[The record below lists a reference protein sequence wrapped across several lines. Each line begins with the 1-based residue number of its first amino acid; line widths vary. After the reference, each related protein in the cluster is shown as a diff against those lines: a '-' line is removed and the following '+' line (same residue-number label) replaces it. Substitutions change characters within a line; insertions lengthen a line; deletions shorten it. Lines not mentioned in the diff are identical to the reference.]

1 LIAEENYYKK
11 DQTKPIN
18 ISIESTEWKFE
29 MKNNRVIDK
38 TIWTK
43 FYCRPSVRMVSEIK
57 KAVYS
62 EKSYFQDQY
71 WPKKSIMFD
80 TRFNQDVKHY
90 TITIN
95 KALRKPLFDWSST
108 IDATVIRKK
117 FIDKFNESLNRVFG
131 DNNEINLELVDFEE
145 EWINTPA
152 NLYFKKWHTK
162 RIEYW
167 LLSHWEKQII
177 ILLLNLILFQDVL
190 ENHIIFI
197 DEMDLHLH
205 TSLQYNLLR
214 EITENW
220 IPANSQLRT
229 ATHSLWF
236 IQYAKDNQEAVVI
249 DFDSYDFD
257 KTKELKPEKWQKIF
271 EIAVP
276 EDTLM
281 SLFKDKNIIYCEWKN
296 DRDLNCIG
304 IENCIFIWWDRNK
317 DRIVMENIEW
327 SFSANEIWIIDRDY
341 LSDKEKAN
349 IEKALPRLKILPYY
363 CFENVLYHPENIKEA
378 YPEFDDKTYIEQI
391 THKKNEEKYLI
402 KSKLSWS
409 RDKYLVFSERKDI
422 KNKYSF
428 EDKNAL
434 EDIHNEIDSDVFETF
449 FKHFNMK
456 QYITIFF
463 DTSKKDK
470 LLKTNRI
477 KNTFKKILAVA

>member
-1 LIAEENYYKK
+1 MIAEKNYYKK

-29 MKNNRVIDK
+29 MKDNEVIDS
-38 TIWTK
+38 TIGTK
-43 FYCRPSVRMVSEIK
+43 FYCRPSVRIVPEPKIDG
-57 KAVYS
+57 YD
-62 EKSYFQDQY
+62 EKSYISDKY
-71 WPKKSIMFD
+71 WVSKSIYAD
-80 TRFNQDVKHY
+80 SRFNQDVNHY
-90 TITIN
+90 TKIIN
-95 KALRKPLFDWSST
+95 KELRKPLFSGSDT
-108 IDATVIRKK
+108 NNIVEIRKK
-117 FIDKFNESLNRVFG
+117 FIDTFNQSLNRVFG
-131 DNNEINLELVDFEE
+131 DNGDINLELVDYEE
-145 EWINTPA
+145 EWTNTPA
-152 NLYFKKWHTK
+152 NLYFKKWK
-162 RIEYW
+162 AERLDYK

-177 ILLLNLILFQDVL
+177 ILLLNLILNKENL

-197 DEMDLHLH
+197 DEMDVHLH
-205 TSLQYNLLR
+205 TFLQYNIIKEVVEYQL
-214 EITENW
+214 
-220 IPANSQLRT
+220 PVNSQLRT

-304 IENCIFIWWDRNK
+304 VENCIFVWWDRYK
-317 DRIVMENIEW
+317 DRIVIENIEW
-327 SFSANEIWIIDRDY
+327 SFSENEIWIIDRDF
-341 LSDKEKAN
+341 LSDKEKTN
-349 IEKALPRLKILPYY
+349 IEKSLPRLRILPYY

-378 YPEFDDKTYIEQI
+378 YPEFDNKIYIEQI

-422 KNKYSF
+422 KNKYNF

-434 EDIHNEIDSDVFETF
+434 EDIHNEIDSDDFETF

-456 QYITIFF
+456 QYITLFF
-463 DTSKKDK
+463 DTSKKEK